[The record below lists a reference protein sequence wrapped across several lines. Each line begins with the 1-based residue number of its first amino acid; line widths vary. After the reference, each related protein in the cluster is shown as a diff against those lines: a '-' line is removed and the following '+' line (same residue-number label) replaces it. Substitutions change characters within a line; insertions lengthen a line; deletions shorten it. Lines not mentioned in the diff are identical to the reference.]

1 MSIHL
6 GQNET
11 ILFLKRFIIFL
22 RGEIFL
28 KIFVF
33 LRGHI
38 SKRKKT
44 LALKW
49 LKLRIPKDDLLI
61 ALILLFMPSHIA
73 LLYVLLPNFINELQI
88 SSYQF

>member
-1 MSIHL
+1 MMESI
-6 GQNET
+6 
-11 ILFLKRFIIFL
+11 IRKRFIIFL

-33 LRGHI
+33 LRGHV
-38 SKRKKT
+38 SKRKKN

-61 ALILLFMPSHIA
+61 DLILLFMPSHIA
-73 LLYVLLPNFINELQI
+73 LLYILFPNFINVLQI
-88 SSYQF
+88 SLFFPLIF